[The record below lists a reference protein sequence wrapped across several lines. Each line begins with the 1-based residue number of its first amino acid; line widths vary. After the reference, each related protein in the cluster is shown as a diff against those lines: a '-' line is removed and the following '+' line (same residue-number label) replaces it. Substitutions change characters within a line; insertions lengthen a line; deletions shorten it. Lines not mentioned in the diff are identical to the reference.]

1 MAVTLPPITPTPVF
15 PRGEF
20 EARLERMRATLSE
33 RGEDALLAFAP
44 ETLFYLTGYQT
55 LAGRTYAALL
65 VPRRGVPVLILRFLE
80 SFLAALYS
88 EVAEVVTYDDHED
101 PLEVTAATVRARGF
115 GRARVAFEEG
125 APGLSAAVRRR
136 LGVLLDGVTASD
148 GTAVVEH
155 LRRVKSPLEIEHMR
169 RAARMTEAGMRAGL
183 EACRAGAMEN
193 DVAAAAM
200 AALVRAG
207 SEYFPCD
214 PIVTSGYRAGIPHTS
229 FERRRLEPGDTVLL
243 EMTGVYGRYVAPLM
257 RTAVLG
263 EPPPEVRRMAELCLE
278 GLERAIETV
287 RPGATAGEVD
297 QACRRVMEEAGVY
310 QRFRKRTGY
319 SVGFAFPPNWNE
331 GHLISLRRGDP
342 TVLEPGMVF
351 HIPPALRD
359 YGVSCVG
366 FSETVLVTQQGCE
379 VLTHFPRELVVR

>member
-1 MAVTLPPITPTPVF
+1 MAVTLPPITRTPVF
-15 PRGEF
+15 PREEF
-20 EARLERMRATLSE
+20 EARLARVRAALNE
-33 RGEDALLAFAP
+33 RGDDALLAFAP

-55 LAGRTYAALL
+55 FAGRTYAALL
-65 VPRRGVPVLILRFLE
+65 VPPRGAPVLVLRFLE

-101 PLEVTAATVRARGF
+101 PLEVTAAAVRARGF

-136 LGVLLDGVTASD
+136 LGGLLDGVTASD
-148 GTAVVEH
+148 GTAIVER
-155 LRRVKSPLEIEHMR
+155 LRRVKSPREVEHMR

-183 EACRAGAMEN
+183 EACRPGATEN

-200 AALVRAG
+200 AALARAG

-214 PIVTSGYRAGIPHTS
+214 PIITSGYRAGIPHTS

-257 RTAVLG
+257 RAAVLG
-263 EPPPEVRRMAELCLE
+263 EPSPAVRRMADLCLE
-278 GLERAIETV
+278 GLERAIQAV

-297 QACRRVMEEAGVY
+297 DACRRVMEEAGVY
-310 QRFRKRTGY
+310 QQFRKRTGY

-331 GHLISLRRGDP
+331 GHLISLRRDDP

-351 HIPPALRD
+351 HMPPALRD

-366 FSETVLVTQQGCE
+366 FSETVVVTAQGCE
-379 VLTHFPRELVVR
+379 VLTHFPRELALR